1 MREEKTFKLGILIS
15 FLKNTNI
22 EEEFTKAIDMQL
34 TCCQLCCWDPTLY
47 TEENAQK
54 IKAAAKKT
62 GMEITALWAGWTGPS
77 EWNFYGGPA
86 TLGLVPTAYRS
97 HRLKELFQASDFAEL
112 IEVTDIITH
121 VGFLPENPLDPDFN
135 GVIAAL
141 RSLACYMKEKRQY
154 FLFETGQETPVTM
167 LRAIEEIGTDNLGVN
182 FDTANLILYGK
193 ANSADALDIFGKYV
207 RNTHCKD
214 GNYPT
219 CGKDL
224 GQEVPLGE
232 GKANFPAI
240 VHKLKELGYAG
251 PLIIEREISGPQQI
265 KDIERA
271 RDILQGILSN
281 NSL

>member
-1 MREEKTFKLGILIS
+1 MKLGILIS
-15 FLKNTNI
+15 FHQNTNI
-22 EEEFTKAIDMQL
+22 EEEFSKAVGMKL
-34 TCCQLCCWDPTLY
+34 TCCQLCCWDTSLY
-47 TEENAQK
+47 TNENANK
-54 IKAAAKKT
+54 IKEAAQKT
-62 GMEITALWAGWTGPS
+62 GMEITALWAGWTGPA
-77 EWNFYGGPA
+77 EWNFYAGPA
-86 TLGLVPTAYRS
+86 TLGLVPLSYRF

-112 IEVTDIITH
+112 LKVKDVITH
-121 VGFLPENPLDPDFN
+121 VGFLPENPFDPDFN

-141 RSLACYMKEKRQY
+141 RSLASYMKEKGQY

-193 ANSADALDIFGKYV
+193 ANSADALDVIGKYV

-219 CGKDL
+219 CGREL

-240 VHKLKELGYAG
+240 VRKLKELDYSG

-271 RDILQGILSN
+271 RDILTGILSEIH
-281 NSL
+281 